1 MKLFFK
7 KQIKTSLKQGFSL
20 IEIAMVIMIIGVLMA
35 GALGGYRFLAR
46 AKEKSNETNML
57 KLETALEEYK
67 TKIGEYPQDLSEL
80 MEGPT
85 DPQLKRKWGLPLV
98 ESDKELEDVWGH
110 PYVYARNP
118 KGSEK
123 PFDFYS
129 TGPNNDQKLY
139 SSRSQ

>member
-1 MKLFFK
+1 MNLFLK
-7 KQIKTSLKQGFSL
+7 KQVSTSLKPGFSL

-46 AKEKSNETNML
+46 AKEKSNETNMS
-57 KLETALEEYK
+57 KLDTALEEYK

-80 MEGPT
+80 MDGPT

-98 ESDKELEDVWGH
+98 ESEKELEDVWGH

-118 KGSEK
+118 KGSKTPYEL
-123 PFDFYS
+123 YS
-129 TGPNNDQKLY
+129 TGPNNDQQLF
-139 SSRSQ
+139 SGRSQ